1 MSSVTQLSDYR
12 SELVRLYAENHR
24 LRIQLA
30 EQRGANSAL
39 DEIIIA
45 LRKRLDQLYAQ
56 KLRLILSG
64 AERE

>member
-1 MSSVTQLSDYR
+1 VTQLSDYR